1 MNSYFEV
8 GIRYDKMMADGTER
22 RVTELYLL
30 DALSFTEA
38 ETRATEEMSAYISGE
53 FQVITEKI
61 VKVEQVVT
69 TADESA
75 DRYYKLKYNIITV
88 DEKSG
93 KEKQQPQYV
102 IIQAKSVDDARD
114 RYQNYIKGW
123 MADTELEAISET
135 KYLDYFPYNQTNN
148 NQTTEQ
154 Q

>member
-8 GIRYDKMMADGTER
+8 AVRYDKVMADGMPHK
-22 RVTELYLL
+22 VTEQYLL

-38 ETRATEEMSAYISGE
+38 EARATDSLADYIVGE
-53 FQVITEKI
+53 FRVVAEKI
-61 VKVEQVVT
+61 LNVSEVVT
-69 TADESA
+69 TSDAEA
-75 DRYYKLKYNIITV
+75 DRYYKLKFNIITL

-93 KEKQQPQYV
+93 KEKKQPQYV
-102 IIQAKSVDDARD
+102 IIQATNVDDARD
-114 RYQNYIKGW
+114 RFQAYIKGW

>member
-8 GIRYDKMMADGTER
+8 AVRYDKVLADGTPHK
-22 RVTELYLL
+22 VTEQFLL

-38 ETRATEEMSAYISGE
+38 EARATDSLADYIAGE
-53 FQVITEKI
+53 FRVVAEKI
-61 VKVEQVVT
+61 LNVSEVVT

-93 KEKQQPQYV
+93 KDKKQPQYV

-114 RYQNYIKGW
+114 RFQAYIKGW

-135 KYLDYFPYNQTNN
+135 KYLDYFPYNKTNN
-148 NQTTEQ
+148 NQTTKQ